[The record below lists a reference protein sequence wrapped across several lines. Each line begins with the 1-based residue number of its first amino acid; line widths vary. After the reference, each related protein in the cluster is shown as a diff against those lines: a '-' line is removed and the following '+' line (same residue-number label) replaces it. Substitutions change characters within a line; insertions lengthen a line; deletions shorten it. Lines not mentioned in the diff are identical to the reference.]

1 MIDLKGMKN
10 SAVLGFKKHSPEILI
25 VCGVFG
31 MVGAGVKACVDTHKK
46 LGNVVAKKNRSVIQA
61 KNKFKD
67 EKVQQKAVTKAY
79 AKMGVDLVKVYAP
92 SVTICV
98 LSAASIF
105 GGSDILRKRNM
116 ALAAAYATIDA
127 SFNQYRS
134 RVRDR
139 FGADVDEELRI
150 GGHREQVE
158 VTVTDEDGNP
168 KKVKKEMIVT
178 NAMPS
183 DYARYFCYGEAKAAE
198 PNNDYNKFFL
208 TAQQKL
214 ANRMLR
220 ANGFLFLNDVYDML
234 GIERSI
240 AGQSVGWV
248 YDENSE
254 DHGDNRVDFRIKE
267 IYRRY
272 SGEYD
277 DGQIV
282 YLLDFNVDGNI
293 LNHANKKGLIT
304 P

>member
-1 MIDLKGMKN
+1 MRRTV
-10 SAVLGFKKHSPEILI
+10 VLALKKHSPEILV

-31 MVGAGVKACVDTHKK
+31 MAAAGVKACADTHKK
-46 LGNVVAKKNRSVIQA
+46 LGGVIEEKNNRVTQA
-61 KNKFKD
+61 KDKFKD
-67 EKVQQKAVTKAY
+67 EKVQQKAITKAY

-105 GGSDILRKRNM
+105 GGSDILRRRNM

-127 SFNQYRS
+127 SFQQYRG

-139 FGADVDEELRI
+139 FGEEVDEELRT
-150 GGHREQVE
+150 GGKREQVE
-158 VTVTDEDGNP
+158 LTVQDENGEE
-168 KKVKKEMIVT
+168 KKVKKEMIVA
-178 NAMPS
+178 NGLPS
-183 DYARYFCYGEAKAAE
+183 DYARYFCYGEAKTAE

-208 TAQQKL
+208 EAQQRL

-234 GIERSI
+234 GIERSV

-254 DHGDNRVDFRIKE
+254 DHGDNHVDFRMKK

-272 SGEYD
+272 SGAYD
-277 DGQIV
+277 DEGQVV

-293 LNHANKKGLIT
+293 LNHANKMGLIT
-304 P
+304 A